1 MNFKEAWKA
10 VLRLLVFS
18 EFLSLVVFRL
28 NFDSHTG
35 SMCTIKIRPRR
46 RGLHQQQRR
55 VLVRLGNIGQDWRDV
70 PTICIHL
77 RALEMAAVRD

>member
-1 MNFKEAWKA
+1 MGMNFKEAWKA

-18 EFLSLVVFRL
+18 EFLSLVVFCL
-28 NFDSHTG
+28 NFDPHRKHVYNQDSAKAPTLA
-35 SMCTIKIRPRR
+35 PAA
-46 RGLHQQQRR
+46 R

-77 RALEMAAVRD
+77 RALEMAAVHD